1 MTHRRNERVAEE
13 IRGVLAEAI
22 REVRDPAVGFVTLT
36 GVDLSPD
43 LRQARVFVSRLGSE
57 ADRDAAVAAL
67 NHAVPFL
74 RHTLAARAKLR
85 YTPALRFV
93 SDATIERGSRVEAII
108 QELHAGEDQP
118 AGGDPEDAV

>member
-22 REVRDPAVGFVTLT
+22 REVRDPQVGFVTLT

-43 LRQARVFVSRLGSE
+43 LRQARVYVSRIGTE
-57 ADRDAAVAAL
+57 ADRDAAVSAL
-67 NHAVPFL
+67 NHAGSFL
-74 RHTLAARAKLR
+74 RRAVAERARLR
-85 YTPALRFV
+85 FTPALRFV

-108 QELHAGEDQP
+108 RELHASDDETSHD
-118 AGGDPEDAV
+118 DPENAG

>member
-22 REVRDPAVGFVTLT
+22 REVRDPLIGFVTLT

-43 LRQARVFVSRLGSE
+43 LKQARVYVSRMGTE
-57 ADRDAAVAAL
+57 ADRDAAVSAL
-67 NHAVPFL
+67 NHACAFL
-74 RHTLAARAKLR
+74 RHAVATRARLR
-85 YTPALRFV
+85 FTPALRFV

-108 QELHAGEDQP
+108 KELHAADDETSRD
-118 AGGDPEDAV
+118 DPEDAG

>member
-22 REVRDPAVGFVTLT
+22 REVRDPLVGFVTLT

-43 LRQARVFVSRLGSE
+43 LRQARVYVSRLGTE
-57 ADRDAAVAAL
+57 ADRDAAVSAL

-74 RHTLAARAKLR
+74 RRALAERGRLR
-85 YTPALRFV
+85 FTPALRFV

-108 QELHAGEDQP
+108 QELHAAEEKP
-118 AGGDPEDAV
+118 ASDDSDDAG